1 MQETMAMQ
9 LTLRFDGSYTAGAGG
24 AGAVL
29 FSPET
34 DKVVWQGARFL
45 ERCPSSAAAEYEG
58 LILGLEASVPE
69 ISQMMAQGA
78 FERGLVIETA
88 GAEDE
93 VIKLLPPLVVTNEA
107 IDRALEIL
115 NEIADDFD
123 EKMVE
128 DLRTEREASEA
139 VKDQETQ
146 K

>member
-1 MQETMAMQ
+1 M
-9 LTLRFDGSYTAGAGG
+9 R
-24 AGAVL
+24 
-29 FSPET
+29 
-34 DKVVWQGARFL
+34 
-45 ERCPSSAAAEYEG
+45 SSARQSRRDC
-58 LILGLEASVPE
+58 LI
-69 ISQMMAQGA
+69 
-78 FERGLVIETA
+78 IETA

-128 DLRTEREASEA
+128 DLRTEREASAAQQTEN
-139 VKDQETQ
+139 QETQ